1 MNPITYKDIHKVTFP
16 VYILPN
22 SNWASRDGLLYV
34 DNAILDDKNMPG
46 ETLGIRRLQTPMR
59 GLQPLRKMC
68 NSFVGLIKEP
78 SGRAYIDSAGKVFT
92 YQKTKMCLLKYLRIK
107 RIEKK
112 TVASVIWVYGVN
124 SPFIVPRPPAEN
136 YMWAGILHLDELPW
150 ILYDFSKIKHKDSR
164 RKV

>member
-1 MNPITYKDIHKVTFP
+1 
-16 VYILPN
+16 
-22 SNWASRDGLLYV
+22 
-34 DNAILDDKNMPG
+34 
-46 ETLGIRRLQTPMR
+46 MR

-92 YQKTKMCLLKYLRIK
+92 YQKTKMCKLKYLKIK
-107 RIEKK
+107 RVERKI
-112 TVASVIWVYGVN
+112 VASVIWVHGVN
-124 SPFIVPRPPAEN
+124 FPFIVPRPPTEN